1 MICSWST
8 ASSHS
13 KLQLKVL
20 HNYHILQDL
29 SLYLHLLILCCF
41 FKNTLFTF
49 TVFVDELSNT
59 LILYTFLVIASYGSV
74 LLNSKY
80 QGLID
85 IITVNMRPL
94 DSFWRLKTMTKEMQ
108 PRVTVASLTIPLS
121 LIVIILIKRSIEA
134 TVVLQDAKIIAE
146 TSSIN
151 GNY

>member
-1 MICSWST
+1 M
-8 ASSHS
+8 
-13 KLQLKVL
+13 
-20 HNYHILQDL
+20 
-29 SLYLHLLILCCF
+29 
-41 FKNTLFTF
+41 
-49 TVFVDELSNT
+49 
-59 LILYTFLVIASYGSV
+59 
-74 LLNSKY
+74 LLNSKH

-94 DSFWRLKTMTKEMQ
+94 DSCWRLKTMTKEMQ

-121 LIVIILIKRSIEA
+121 LVVIILIKRSVEA